1 MTALFYVRC
10 LDMMLTIYKT
20 ELADNVVGKVLS
32 AGVDIWINAKSDFD
46 IVSPVI
52 TLMFDGNEDYKSYNY
67 AQISELNRFYFVT
80 DVEMV
85 HSRIV
90 KLTLECD
97 VLFTYRE
104 AIKASTARYYRNI
117 KTGDYL
123 DASVD
128 MSVLKTASQHDSDT
142 DAFVGKPT
150 IILTTVG
157 A

>member
-1 MTALFYVRC
+1 
-10 LDMMLTIYKT
+10 MMLTIYKT
-20 ELADNVVGKVLS
+20 DLADNVVNKVLS
-32 AGVDIWINAKSDFD
+32 GGVDIWIKAKSDFD
-46 IVSPVI
+46 IISPVI
-52 TLMFDGNEDYKSYNY
+52 TLMIEDDDYKSYNY
-67 AQISELNRFYFVT
+67 AQIAELNRFYFIT

-104 AIKASTARYYRNI
+104 SIKLSTARYYRNI

-123 DASVD
+123 DTAID

-142 DAFVGKPT
+142 NAFVGKPT